1 MSIPIVDED
10 AERLRRRIQ
19 ERASTLLSG
28 PTRCDQAVLLLALS
42 DRLRGSTATSAAPR
56 GSWPRST
63 HRARRG
69 GVTANDGLRPR
80 PQS

>member
-42 DRLRGSTATSAAPR
+42 DVQAAWLDGDLGRAERLLAALDASGETRGC
-56 GSWPRST
+56 
-63 HRARRG
+63 HC
-69 GVTANDGLRPR
+69 
-80 PQS
+80 Q